1 VTGARL
7 AVVLTLLLALPA
19 GATQSPAGSAG
30 RPLARGGYEP
40 AESPASHLPPA
51 LREVGYDQRLGEP
64 LPADLGLWDEAG
76 AEVRLGELAGGRPL
90 VLALVYYDCP
100 MLCTLVLNGLV
111 AALKAVDFVPGRDFE
126 VVAVS
131 FDPREGP
138 ELARAKKAVYLE
150 RYGRPETAAGWHFLT
165 GEAAALE
172 RLTAAAGFRYT
183 FDAASGQFAHPSG
196 ILVATPD
203 GRISRYLF
211 GTDFAPR
218 DLRLALVESGAG
230 RVGSFTDQVMLFCF
244 HYDPA
249 TGRYSAAVLNLV
261 RAGGVAAVLALALLI
276 AVLARRERRQRR
288 PR

>member
-1 VTGARL
+1 
-7 AVVLTLLLALPA
+7 VVAGTLLSSVAL
-19 GATQSPAGSAG
+19 GATQSTPV
-30 RPLARGGYEP
+30 RPVGRGGYQG
-40 AESPASHLPPA
+40 AETAASVVPPA
-51 LREVGYDQRLGEP
+51 LREVGYDQRLGEL
-64 LPADLGLWDEAG
+64 LPGDVALKDESG
-76 AEVRLGELAGGRPL
+76 AEVRLGELMGERPV

-111 AALKAVDFVPGRDFE
+111 AGLKAVDLVPGRDFE

-150 RYGRPETAAGWHFLT
+150 RYGAEETAAGWHFLS
-165 GEAAALE
+165 GEEAAIE
-172 RLTAAAGFRYT
+172 RLTAAAGFRYA
-183 FDAASGQFAHPSG
+183 FDEPSGQFAHPSG
-196 ILVATPD
+196 VVVATAD

-211 GTDFAPR
+211 GTDYAPR

-230 RVGSFTDQVMLFCF
+230 RVGSLTDQVMLFCF

-261 RAGGVAAVLALALLI
+261 RAGGAAAVLALAALVI
-276 AVLARRERRQRR
+276 VLVRREKRSR
-288 PR
+288 

>member
-1 VTGARL
+1 
-7 AVVLTLLLALPA
+7 VVAGTLLSSVAL
-19 GATQSPAGSAG
+19 GATQSTPV
-30 RPLARGGYEP
+30 RPVGRGGYQG
-40 AESPASHLPPA
+40 AETAASVVPPA
-51 LREVGYDQRLGEP
+51 LREVGYDQRLGEL
-64 LPADLGLWDEAG
+64 LPGDVALKDESG
-76 AEVRLGELAGGRPL
+76 AEVRLGELMGERPV

-111 AALKAVDFVPGRDFE
+111 AGLKAVDLVPGRDFE

-150 RYGRPETAAGWHFLT
+150 RYGAEETAAGWHFLS
-165 GEAAALE
+165 GDAAAIE
-172 RLTAAAGFRYT
+172 RLTAAAGFRYA
-183 FDAASGQFAHPSG
+183 FDEPSGQFAHPSG
-196 ILVATPD
+196 VVVATAD

-211 GTDFAPR
+211 GTDYAPR

-230 RVGSFTDQVMLFCF
+230 RVGSLTDQVMLFCF

-261 RAGGVAAVLALALLI
+261 RAGGAAAVLALAALVI
-276 AVLARRERRQRR
+276 VLVRREKRSR
-288 PR
+288 